1 MAKGAAMQIAKK
13 KRSDPEPI
21 LDFQEAAAHVSEGEE
36 GDSAYIIPVRTCIVE
51 RARKEKPFLLRF
63 VLSPQAEVVP
73 DLKGTLPGR
82 GVWVTARRQSVAEA
96 VKRRAFQRAF
106 RKPVAVS
113 DSLPLEV
120 EQLFKRSAL
129 ERLSICNKAGLLVAG
144 FSKVEEALRRCEIV
158 ALLHADSAAAD
169 GRAKLDRKFQA
180 SSSGTGHT
188 PPENRFTSAEI
199 SLAAGSTG
207 VIHAGLREGGATRAF
222 LEALDL
228 LKAYCAGEALAD
240 SPRQDRE

>member
-1 MAKGAAMQIAKK
+1 MQMAKK
-13 KRSDPEPI
+13 KGCEPEPI
-21 LDFQEAAAHVSEGEE
+21 LDFQEAASHVMEGEE
-36 GDSAYIIPVRTCIVE
+36 GDSAPIIPVRTCIVE
-51 RARKEKPFLLRF
+51 RAKKERPFLLRF

-73 DLKGTLPGR
+73 DIKGSLPGR
-82 GVWVTARRQSVAEA
+82 GVWVTARKQSVAEA

-144 FSKVEEALRRCEIV
+144 FSKVEGALKRGEIV
-158 ALLHADSAAAD
+158 VLLHADTAAAD
-169 GRAKLDRKFQA
+169 GRAKLDRKLEA
-180 SSSGTGHT
+180 SSSGKEHAR
-188 PPENRFTSAEI
+188 PENCFTSAEI

-222 LEALDL
+222 FEALDL
-228 LKAYCAGEALAD
+228 LKAYCAGEASVASL
-240 SPRQDRE
+240 RQDRE